1 MPFHSLGPGFDHG
14 RSKWHSV
21 LCLYGIMF
29 NYLVSESN
37 KLIKQWRLI
46 CYLKADNESSY
57 KKFYRGWKRNGKRPF
72 SKQ

>member
-29 NYLVSESN
+29 NYLVSESK

-46 CYLKADNESSY
+46 CYLKADNESS
-57 KKFYRGWKRNGKRPF
+57 
-72 SKQ
+72 